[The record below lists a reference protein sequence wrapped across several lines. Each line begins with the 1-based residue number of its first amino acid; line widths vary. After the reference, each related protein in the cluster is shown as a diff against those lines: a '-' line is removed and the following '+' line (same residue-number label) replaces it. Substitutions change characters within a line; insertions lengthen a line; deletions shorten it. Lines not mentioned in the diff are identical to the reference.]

1 MGPVAGAAAQPVLLG
16 LVCAAIG
23 LGAVG
28 WLAGLGYAAAL
39 CALLA
44 AAVRRSG
51 ARPLSPADKVTLAR
65 AVLVGGVAALVADR
79 ALDGAAGTDGPAA
92 LAIAVLAAAGLV
104 LDGVDGRVA
113 RRTGTSS
120 PRGARFDMEVDA
132 FLILVLSLHAALF
145 LGPWTAAI
153 GAMRYAFAAAA
164 RVLPRLRGELPPS
177 RARKAVAVLQAVAL
191 IAVAPD
197 LLPRPAAAAVAG
209 LALALLAW
217 SFGRD
222 VRWLWR
228 AGRAEPGPDRAGGG
242 AAGARTGAFRPAGG
256 GTGARPPA
264 GSEAP
269 PGSASGGERRSGAGG
284 QVRGGVRTS
293 AGGGAPPDPRS
304 GGPRRGRGGAPP
316 VAGSEAS
323 PESSSGGEMR
333 SGAGGQVRGGVRSPA
348 GGGAPPDP
356 RSGAE
361 ARSGAFREARAGAP
375 PARNGAAPTPRSS
388 PLPKARGGGL
398 PEPGRTGAAAGR
410 PRRAGRTEG

>member
-1 MGPVAGAAAQPVLLG
+1 MDGASAGGAAPDRGPRGTAARPGIGPAAGAAAQPVLLG

-23 LGAVG
+23 LGTVG
-28 WLAGLGYAAAL
+28 WLAGLGYAAVL

-44 AAVRRSG
+44 AAVRRPG
-51 ARPLSPADKVTLAR
+51 ARPLGPADKVTLAR

-92 LAIAVLAAAGLV
+92 LAIAALAAVGLV

-197 LLPRPAAAAVAG
+197 LLPRPAAAAVAA
-209 LALALLAW
+209 LALALLTW

-228 AGRAEPGPDRAGGG
+228 TGRPEPDPPRPTGTTAGTAAPTARNGAPPTARDRIGPQTCG
-242 AAGARTGAFRPAGG
+242 
-256 GTGARPPA
+256 GARPPTTGADGEAYRGA
-264 GSEAP
+264 GPSV
-269 PGSASGGERRSGAGG
+269 GSGSSPDPSSGAET
-284 QVRGGVRTS
+284 RTG
-293 AGGGAPPDPRS
+293 ADVQAHRGAPPT
-304 GGPRRGRGGAPP
+304 
-316 VAGSEAS
+316 
-323 PESSSGGEMR
+323 
-333 SGAGGQVRGGVRSPA
+333 
-348 GGGAPPDP
+348 
-356 RSGAE
+356 
-361 ARSGAFREARAGAP
+361 
-375 PARNGAAPTPRSS
+375 ARNGAAPTPRSRA
-388 PLPKARGGGL
+388 LPKARGGAL
-398 PEPGRTGAAAGR
+398 PGTERPGAERPGADPGR
-410 PRRAGRTEG
+410 PRQADRTGG